1 MDPVT
6 IFLRAV
12 DQTGRIVAGVSP
24 DQYGLPTPC
33 ADWDVQALLNHT
45 IGAAEMFNTAA
56 RGGAFD
62 MAPLQGDHVG
72 DDPGA
77 AYGKAAAEL
86 REAMGKPGVLE
97 QTWHMPFG
105 AVPGAIAVAIAT
117 VEAEQHGWDVARAT
131 NQLADF
137 DPEVAEAAMAN
148 ARMMPPEQARQPGVF
163 GPEVPCPSHAPV
175 HDRLAAFLGRAV

>member
-1 MDPVT
+1 MD
-6 IFLRAV
+6 LA
-12 DQTGRIVAGVSP
+12 QTVYQIDITMRRLLSVCDLANVFAAFRWGGLLKLHRTSAMEFPYSVAGLTE
-24 DQYGLPTPC
+24 Q
-33 ADWDVQALLNHT
+33 
-45 IGAAEMFNTAA
+45 
-56 RGGAFD
+56 
-62 MAPLQGDHVG
+62 HVKMRWPNI
-72 DDPGA
+72 DDPNA
-77 AYGKAAAEL
+77 PD
-86 REAMGKPGVLE
+86 KPGGRFR
-97 QTWHMPFG
+97 MPFG